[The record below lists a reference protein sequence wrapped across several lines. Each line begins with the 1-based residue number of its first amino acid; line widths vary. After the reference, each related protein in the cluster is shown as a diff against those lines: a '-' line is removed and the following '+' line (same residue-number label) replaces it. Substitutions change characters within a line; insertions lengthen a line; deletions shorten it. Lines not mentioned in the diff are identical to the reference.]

1 MKPDFEAEGNRF
13 ASDHKQPLISGT
25 TQLVYDHE
33 DRQIW
38 GGEETEEVDERFQY
52 STDEEVQL
60 SKII

>member
-1 MKPDFEAEGNRF
+1 MKPDFEAEGNSF
-13 ASDHKQPLISGT
+13 ASLHKQPLISGT
-25 TQLVYDHE
+25 TQLAYDHE